1 MKGLSMIR
9 NRSLKALAVSVLL
22 TSLLASLTLAASQA
36 SPARAA
42 AARAPRPLTVWLD
55 WYPNSDHAG
64 IYVALAKGYYAQA
77 GLDVQARVPAGA
89 ADALPLVAHGNGD
102 IAVSYEPDVLLARQ
116 KGLPVVATA
125 AIVQRPLSCIM
136 TLRSSGIARPRQLQG
151 RLIGISGLPG
161 DYANIKAL
169 VGHDGG
175 NPASVR
181 TVVVDYGL
189 LQALLSRRVDAVEG
203 VYWTWEALQA
213 ARQGYAVNVMRVDAY
228 GVPGY
233 DELVLVT
240 GQGQLNNE
248 SGVLRAF
255 QRATLR
261 GYAYA
266 AAHPAEAARDVLT
279 APGVLSHSGALIEQS
294 IALLGPLFH
303 DARGRYGAMSV
314 SAWQA
319 YADWM
324 TRTHIIPS
332 HFDAGAALTT
342 SLLP

>member
-1 MKGLSMIR
+1 MMR
-9 NRSLKALAVSVLL
+9 NRSLRALAISLL
-22 TSLLASLTLAASQA
+22 LPGLLASLPLAAGHA
-36 SPARAA
+36 SPVRAA
-42 AARAPRPLTVWLD
+42 ATRALRPLTVWLD

-64 IYVALAKGYYAQA
+64 IYVALARGYYAQA
-77 GLDVQARVPAGA
+77 GLDVHARVPAGA
-89 ADALPLVAHGNGD
+89 ADALSLVADGSGD
-102 IAVSYEPDVLLARQ
+102 VAISYEPDVLLARQ

-125 AIVQRPLSCIM
+125 ALVQRPLSCIM
-136 TLRSSGIARPRQLQG
+136 TLHSSGIARPRQLQG
-151 RLIGISGLPG
+151 RLIGISGTPG

-181 TVVVDYGL
+181 TIVVDYGL
-189 LQALLSRRVDAVEG
+189 LQALLSRRVAAVEG

-213 ARQGYAVNVMRVDAY
+213 GQQGYAVNVMRVDAY

-240 GQGQLNNE
+240 GQGQLKNE
-248 SGVLRAF
+248 PGVLRAF

-279 APGVLSHSGALIEQS
+279 APGVLSHSSRLIEQS
-294 IALLGPLFH
+294 ISLLGPLFH
-303 DARGRYGAMSV
+303 DAQGRYGTLSI

-324 TRTHIIPS
+324 TRAHIIPS
-332 HFDAGAALTT
+332 HFDASAALTT

>member
-1 MKGLSMIR
+1 MMR
-9 NRSLKALAVSVLL
+9 NHSLKALAVSLL
-22 TSLLASLTLAASQA
+22 LPGLLASLPLVAGHA

-42 AARAPRPLTVWLD
+42 AGRALRPLTVWLD

-77 GLDVQARVPAGA
+77 GLDVHAQVPAGA
-89 ADALPLVAHGNGD
+89 TDALSLVADGSGD
-102 IAVSYEPDVLLARQ
+102 VAISYEPDVLLARQ

-125 AIVQRPLSCIM
+125 ALVQRPLSCIM
-136 TLRSSGIARPRQLQG
+136 TLHSSGIARPSQLQG
-151 RLIGISGLPG
+151 RLVGISGTPG

-213 ARQGYAVNVMRVDAY
+213 EQQGYAVNVMRVDAY

-240 GQGQLNNE
+240 GQGQLKNE
-248 SGVLRAF
+248 PGVLRAF

-266 AAHPAEAARDVLT
+266 AAHPTEAARDVLT
-279 APGVLSHSGALIEQS
+279 APGVLSHSSRLIEQS
-294 IALLGPLFH
+294 ISLLGPLFQ
-303 DARGRYGAMSV
+303 DAQGRYGTLSI